1 MFGLTVEYM
10 NCTLH
15 MKSHGSSKLV
25 RWSSIPVHWSI
36 IPELRSSQLTIH
48 AYKLCGETLAWLMA
62 TRRQSRVRRA
72 HCWALLLLVGVPS
85 RSARSPI
92 CLSYVICICKLPQ
105 PAYGCGGGIYMGME
119 WYGSVPIHTIL
130 NGMNIH
136 KSQLFWCELQ
146 GYKVLTHCHIILYTL
161 LLPTNWDSRYS
172 TWPLTGMWRHSA
184 ELRSAGLVQ
193 DLVWCRCPHEKKNN
207 RHHETS

>member
-1 MFGLTVEYM
+1 M
-10 NCTLH
+10 NCTYEISRQLQASQ
-15 MKSHGSSKLV
+15 MILN
-25 RWSSIPVHWSI
+25 PVHWSI

-119 WYGSVPIHTIL
+119 WYGSVPINTIF

-136 KSQLFWCELQ
+136 KSQLFWCEQKGTRLWHTAIEFYIPFCFSRN
-146 GYKVLTHCHIILYTL
+146 GTPGIL
-161 LLPTNWDSRYS
+161 R
-172 TWPLTGMWRHSA
+172 
-184 ELRSAGLVQ
+184 
-193 DLVWCRCPHEKKNN
+193 DLWQACGFIPQPSFVPQAWFDDVWCGCPDEKKNH
-207 RHHETS
+207 RHHGTS